1 MKSSVEFSIIQL
13 KLILSRLD
21 ELTQKLETIYR
32 RNGLIVLSNEDVIR
46 ILKVSPNTLQ
56 VWRNQGLIKFSQVGK
71 KLFYRIE
78 DLIQFLDDHKNGH

>member
-71 KLFYRIE
+71 KLFYLIE

>member
-1 MKSSVEFSIIQL
+1 MKNSVEFSIIQL
-13 KLILSRLD
+13 RLILSRLD

-32 RNGLIVLSNEDVIR
+32 RNGLMVLSNDDVVR

-56 VWRNQGLIKFSQVGK
+56 IWRNQGLIKFSQVGK

-78 DLIQFLDDHKNGH
+78 DLIQFLDDHKNGD